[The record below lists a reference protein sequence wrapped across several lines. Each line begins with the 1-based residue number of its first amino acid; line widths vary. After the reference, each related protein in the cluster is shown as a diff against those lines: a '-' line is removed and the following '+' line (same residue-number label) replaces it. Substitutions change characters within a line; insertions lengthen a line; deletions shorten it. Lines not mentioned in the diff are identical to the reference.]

1 MLYKNHKKVD
11 LLKEPLYLKK
21 KDEFE
26 KFLKGRDYVLF
37 KTFDK
42 INVNKTGHVEP
53 DRIRVVP
60 LEVVVP
66 DENGSDDT
74 WIYLDVAPTVLQNGE
89 NDYARAKAASNI
101 FVQRVLQVP
110 ATKKDKIFFLMY
122 LSTAGRN
129 GWLFPYDEDADA
141 ERKYEA
147 IKSKANIDYLL
158 TGEYSPLTE
167 DNMRRIAKSF
177 GIPNVD
183 SLSKSKLVLALKG
196 LVDKAETEGDMSC
209 NVAAF
214 TAAMEND
221 GVTVT
226 KSKVQEA
233 IDSGR
238 IVYDELEGTWFYT
251 DESGA
256 KVKKIVTVDLLVRES
271 KAKRYNTLH
280 TVFLANEKARKELD
294 VILGYVTI
302 EVDFHRYTYSSLKKF
317 AALNNIN
324 ATGKADE
331 LLERVSEF
339 YEANKNS
346 QKIDLTCLTLNQKIG
361 EVFDN
366 KHEDGTGVE

>member
-26 KFLKGRDYVLF
+26 KFLKGKDYVLF

-196 LVDKAETEGDMSC
+196 LVDKAETEGDTSC

-214 TAAMEND
+214 IAAMEND
-221 GVTVT
+221 GITVT

-317 AALNNIN
+317 AAQLGID
-324 ATGKADE
+324 ATGKGDE

-366 KHEDGTGVE
+366 KHEDGRGVE